1 MSIFTKAS
9 LLFSAIGGVFIIV
22 AIFVT
27 ISSFQFL
34 QTATKTQGTVI
45 DLIKNVDTDSDG
57 DSSTTYSPVV
67 SFTTSTGQ
75 KIEAKTSISSNP
87 PSHEIGDSVS
97 IYYSPKDPKTII
109 VDSFMDKYFLPIVF
123 GVLGLILFSIGGF
136 GLVKAKKKNDE
147 AKWLQTNGQKVD
159 SIFVEVR
166 SVIDVTI
173 NGRNPWKIV
182 SKWQNLANGQTY
194 FFESIDL
201 MFDPTNYMTGQTITV
216 FIDPN
221 DPKKYY
227 MDTGFLP
234 KGE

>member
-27 ISSFQFL
+27 ISNFQFL
-34 QTATKTQGTVI
+34 KTAIKTQGTVI

-67 SFTTSTGQ
+67 SFTTNTGQ
-75 KIEAKTSISSNP
+75 KVETKTSISSNP
-87 PSHEIGDSVS
+87 PSHEIGDLVS
-97 IYYSPKDPKTII
+97 IYYNPKEPKKIMI
-109 VDSFMDKYFLPIVF
+109 DSFMDKYFLPIIF
-123 GVLGLILFSIGGF
+123 GAFGLIFSSIGGF
-136 GLVKAKKKNDE
+136 GLVNAKKKNDE
-147 AKWLQTNGQKVD
+147 AKWLQTNGQRID
-159 SIFVEVR
+159 STFVEVR
-166 SVIDVTI
+166 TVIDVTI

-201 MFDPTNYMTGQTITV
+201 MFDPTNYMAGQTITV
-216 FIDPN
+216 YINPN
-221 DPKKYY
+221 DPTKYY
-227 MDTGFLP
+227 MDITFLP